1 MEDPVEVALRKF
13 FPCRLGEY
21 NVELEDGD
29 SEAFQPIAD
38 QREVVSD
45 DFLAR
50 YLHSW
55 CECMCAL
62 VCRACVRA
70 YVRACVVLAR
80 QIAQTTPL
88 P

>member
-38 QREVVSD
+38 QREVWRPGGS
-45 DFLAR
+45 
-50 YLHSW
+50 YLTYDHMRGYDPTS
-55 CECMCAL
+55 L
-62 VCRACVRA
+62 RA
-70 YVRACVVLAR
+70 
-80 QIAQTTPL
+80 
-88 P
+88 